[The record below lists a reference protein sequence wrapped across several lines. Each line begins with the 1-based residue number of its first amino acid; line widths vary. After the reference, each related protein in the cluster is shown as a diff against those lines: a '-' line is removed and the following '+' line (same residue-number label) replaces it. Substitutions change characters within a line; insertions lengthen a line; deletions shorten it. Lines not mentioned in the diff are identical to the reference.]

1 MKREIFDL
9 LETAAEENVQ
19 FVWQISLSEVVRGT
33 FVLVSVSAAE
43 DIPASQFII
52 TTYLTLELNKHHTLS
67 ANMLDTSSM
76 LHTIFCTLHFCHK
89 IWKMYV
95 DIK

>member
-9 LETAAEENVQ
+9 FETAAEENVQ

-43 DIPASQFII
+43 DIPASQLII
-52 TTYLTLELNKHHTLS
+52 TTDLTLE
-67 ANMLDTSSM
+67 
-76 LHTIFCTLHFCHK
+76 
-89 IWKMYV
+89 
-95 DIK
+95 